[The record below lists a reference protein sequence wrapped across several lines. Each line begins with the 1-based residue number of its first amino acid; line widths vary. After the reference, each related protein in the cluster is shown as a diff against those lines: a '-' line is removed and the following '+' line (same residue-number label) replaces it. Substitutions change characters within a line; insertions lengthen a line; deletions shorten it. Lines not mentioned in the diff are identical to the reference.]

1 MNVKDIKVG
10 PFSIH
15 SSESIQ
21 FVRKLEPDPYVL
33 QIMENGLKLPFI
45 SEPRSYY
52 EDNNKSCKDNIAV
65 AQKKVQQ
72 WVDIGAVS
80 EIRERPHVCSPLSV
94 ASRTDYLTGE
104 TKMRPCLDLSRHI
117 NPLLETQKIKLE
129 DLSVSEKLLEPND
142 YQTSWDLTNCY
153 FHIVIVPEHR
163 KYLGFAL
170 PDVHGKLRY
179 YQFNVM
185 IYGVSI
191 AAFVVTSLTKPLLS
205 HLHKRGIRAT
215 IFIDDGRIIA
225 SSSEE
230 AWSHHKYAI
239 STFEAAGWNIQK
251 AKTSVSPSQKLYHQG
266 LWCDSVSMKYSISEI
281 KMKHIEETIDNILAS
296 PRWKLRNLAEAAGKC
311 MAARRAIGSIIPIM
325 MRSTFMILAANI
337 DTANPKSYDH
347 YVEPQPRVFS
357 DLKFL
362 RENLRSY
369 DGQPIITNQIGFC
382 LNKAIDIGDVERAK
396 QELDT
401 GESLWVSDSST
412 IKAVAYNVHN
422 IGKEISIHEFSVSER
437 ELSSSARE
445 LLAVYNALRRLRSE
459 IKEAKISTLYWVTD
473 SQVLTVWLQK
483 GTKIIYAQEKI
494 VEIFKILHSVQAR
507 IVPIWSPRESKLIS
521 LADECSKFKD
531 SDDWGIALQA
541 VRVIEKIFMERF
553 TCDLFANSTNN
564 KVDKFFSKVAAPG
577 SHGINCFMQDWSKD
591 FCYACPPVNLIPDVI
606 RYIERIQCRG
616 VLVVPYWQRNPFWA
630 IITKDGY
637 HLKSIF
643 TGFYDFYPKI
653 VTGETLESS
662 AFQHESRR
670 RILAIKFDTVR
681 NCESSLQDRCLL
693 KKCGIC
699 S

>member
-1 MNVKDIKVG
+1 
-10 PFSIH
+10 
-15 SSESIQ
+15 
-21 FVRKLEPDPYVL
+21 
-33 QIMENGLKLPFI
+33 
-45 SEPRSYY
+45 
-52 EDNNKSCKDNIAV
+52 
-65 AQKKVQQ
+65 
-72 WVDIGAVS
+72 
-80 EIRERPHVCSPLSV
+80 
-94 ASRTDYLTGE
+94 
-104 TKMRPCLDLSRHI
+104 
-117 NPLLETQKIKLE
+117 
-129 DLSVSEKLLEPND
+129 
-142 YQTSWDLTNCY
+142 
-153 FHIVIVPEHR
+153 
-163 KYLGFAL
+163 
-170 PDVHGKLRY
+170 
-179 YQFNVM
+179 
-185 IYGVSI
+185 
-191 AAFVVTSLTKPLLS
+191 
-205 HLHKRGIRAT
+205 
-215 IFIDDGRIIA
+215 
-225 SSSEE
+225 
-230 AWSHHKYAI
+230 
-239 STFEAAGWNIQK
+239 
-251 AKTSVSPSQKLYHQG
+251 
-266 LWCDSVSMKYSISEI
+266 
-281 KMKHIEETIDNILAS
+281 
-296 PRWKLRNLAEAAGKC
+296 
-311 MAARRAIGSIIPIM
+311 
-325 MRSTFMILAANI
+325 MILAANI

-445 LLAVYNALRRLRSE
+445 LLAVYNALRRLQSE

-643 TGFYDFYPKI
+643 TGFHDFYPKI

-662 AFQHESRR
+662 AFQHGSRR